1 MTDKKPKI
9 LFIYT
14 DWAASEARKAAKGY
28 GGVTYYRILK
38 PAWELEKLGFDVT
51 IVGQDLTDKFG
62 QTPEQIW
69 PTVFSEFDAVIVK
82 QMDNPQAASP
92 FFYFAEKYGKP
103 VIIDL
108 DDNYFAVKPDQP
120 AWEHYRPGS
129 QKRAILA
136 ATLSLASG
144 LFVSTQPLKEAYEK
158 FLKEVYGM
166 DKPIFVLPNC
176 NDIQDWPKP
185 VKKEKER
192 IVIGYAGSITHSA
205 DLKMVLP
212 SLLSIMRKNPRV
224 HVEILGAVYQ
234 KDLDLMLQG
243 LPGKIAGRFHAK
255 SGTHSWAGYPELLCS
270 QNWDIGICPLVDDE
284 FTRGKSHIKFMEYTM
299 AGFPVVASPV
309 YPYIEPIQGVYPIED
324 GKTGLFARG
333 VDEWEMVLSRLIA
346 EPDAGHDLARA
357 AYEAVKN
364 NWQYADH
371 AHKWAAAIH
380 DVICNFQ
387 TQQTKTGSSKNVKTP
402 AA

>member
-1 MTDKKPKI
+1 MAQTCRTMNKYKI

-14 DWAASEARKAAKGY
+14 DWAASEARKKANGY
-28 GGVTYYRILK
+28 GGVSYYRIMK
-38 PAWELEKLGFDVT
+38 PARELQKLGFDVT
-51 IVGQDLTDKFG
+51 IVGKDLTERFG

-92 FFYFAEKYGKP
+92 LFYFAERYGKP

-120 AWEHYRPGS
+120 AWEQYHPGS

-136 ATLSLASG
+136 ATLSLAAG
-144 LFVSTQPLKEAYEK
+144 IFVSTDPLKEAYK
-158 FLKEVYGM
+158 SFLKDVYNL
-166 DKPIFVLPNC
+166 DTPIFVLPNC
-176 NDIQDWPKP
+176 NDVQDWKMQ
-185 VKKEKER
+185 KKEPKER
-192 IVIGYAGSITHSA
+192 ITIGYAGSITHSA

-212 SLLSIMRKNPRV
+212 ALLNVMRKDPRV
-224 HVEILGAVYQ
+224 HFEILGAVYQ
-234 KDLDLMLQG
+234 KDLDKMLEG
-243 LPGKIAGRFHAK
+243 LPGKLTCRFHAK

-270 QNWDIGICPLVDDE
+270 QNWDLAICPLVDDE
-284 FTRGKSHIKFMEYTM
+284 FTRGKSHIKWMEYTM
-299 AGFPVVASPV
+299 AGFPVVASPT
-309 YPYIEPIQGVYPIED
+309 YPYIEPIQGVFPIED
-324 GKTGLFARG
+324 GKTGLFAHG

-346 EPDAGHDLARA
+346 DSDARTTLAGA

-380 DVICNFQ
+380 EVICNFQ
-387 TQQTKTGSSKNVKTP
+387 TRQTKT
-402 AA
+402 A